1 MSRSAD
7 NSNREQVVYRLEI
20 VTRVLI
26 AIVGGY
32 VFALGAGIF
41 MSQVLPA
48 TKSGAVMT
56 ASLASFA
63 FYAMA
68 IIWVFSVKNLRS
80 IWLGFAGSA
89 LLLSSALFL
98 FD

>member
-20 VTRVLI
+20 LSRVLI

-32 VFALGAGIF
+32 IFALGAGIV
-41 MSQVLPA
+41 MTQLLPI
-48 TKSGAVMT
+48 TKSSAVMT

-63 FYAMA
+63 FYAVA
-68 IIWVFSVKNLRS
+68 IIWVFSVKNPRS
-80 IWLGFAGSA
+80 LWLGFAGSA
-89 LLLSSALFL
+89 LLLSVALFW